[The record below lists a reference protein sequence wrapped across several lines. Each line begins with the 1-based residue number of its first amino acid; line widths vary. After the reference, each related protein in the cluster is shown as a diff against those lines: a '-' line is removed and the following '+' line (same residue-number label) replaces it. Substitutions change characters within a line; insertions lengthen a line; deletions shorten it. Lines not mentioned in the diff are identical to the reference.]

1 MPYPSRLIASFG
13 KGIHRPCQL
22 TPGTLIRKSFSK
34 AFKNVFHQRTI
45 GTFSSPQNITIMT
58 TYAEL
63 QQKIAEL
70 QSQAEELRKRELA
83 EIIAD
88 VKQKIAAYGLSA
100 ADLGL
105 QAGRESTAA
114 PQKAKTALKA
124 KYRDPATGETWVGR
138 GATPKWMRA
147 YLEAGRNK
155 DEFLI

>member
-1 MPYPSRLIASFG
+1 MVST
-13 KGIHRPCQL
+13 H
-22 TPGTLIRKSFSK
+22 
-34 AFKNVFHQRTI
+34 
-45 GTFSSPQNITIMT
+45 NIKTIMT

-70 QSQAEELRKRELA
+70 QNQAEELRKREIA

-88 VKQKIAAYGLSA
+88 VKQKISAYGLTA

-105 QAGRESTAA
+105 FAGRDPA
-114 PQKAKTALKA
+114 PAQKAKSALKA

-155 DEFLI
+155 EEFLI

>member
-1 MPYPSRLIASFG
+1 MVS
-13 KGIHRPCQL
+13 IH
-22 TPGTLIRKSFSK
+22 
-34 AFKNVFHQRTI
+34 
-45 GTFSSPQNITIMT
+45 NIKTIMT

-70 QSQAEELRKRELA
+70 QNQAEELRKREIA

-88 VKQKIAAYGLSA
+88 VKQKISAYGLTA

-105 QAGRESTAA
+105 FAGRDPA
-114 PQKAKTALKA
+114 PAQKAKSALKA
-124 KYRDPATGETWVGR
+124 KYRDPETGETWVGR

-155 DEFLI
+155 EEFLI

>member
-1 MPYPSRLIASFG
+1 
-13 KGIHRPCQL
+13 
-22 TPGTLIRKSFSK
+22 
-34 AFKNVFHQRTI
+34 
-45 GTFSSPQNITIMT
+45 MT

-70 QSQAEELRKRELA
+70 KSQAEELRKRELA

-105 QAGRESTAA
+105 QSSRESAAA
-114 PQKAKTALKA
+114 PQNSKSPLKA
-124 KYRDPATGETWVGR
+124 KYRDPTTGETWVGR

>member
-1 MPYPSRLIASFG
+1 
-13 KGIHRPCQL
+13 
-22 TPGTLIRKSFSK
+22 
-34 AFKNVFHQRTI
+34 
-45 GTFSSPQNITIMT
+45 MT

-70 QSQAEELRKRELA
+70 QNQAEELRKREIA

-88 VKQKIAAYGLSA
+88 VKQKVAAYGLTA

-105 QAGRESTAA
+105 SIGRDSA
-114 PQKAKTALKA
+114 PAQKGKSALKA
-124 KYRDPATGETWVGR
+124 KYRDPATGESWVGR
-138 GATPKWMRA
+138 GATPKWMRT

>member
-1 MPYPSRLIASFG
+1 
-13 KGIHRPCQL
+13 
-22 TPGTLIRKSFSK
+22 
-34 AFKNVFHQRTI
+34 
-45 GTFSSPQNITIMT
+45 MT

-63 QQKIAEL
+63 QEKIAAL

-105 QAGRESTAA
+105 QAGRESAA
-114 PQKAKTALKA
+114 PQKTKTALKA

>member
-1 MPYPSRLIASFG
+1 
-13 KGIHRPCQL
+13 
-22 TPGTLIRKSFSK
+22 
-34 AFKNVFHQRTI
+34 
-45 GTFSSPQNITIMT
+45 MT

-105 QAGRESTAA
+105 QSGRESAA
-114 PQKAKTALKA
+114 PQKAKSTLKA

-147 YLEAGRNK
+147 YLDAGRNK